1 MKCKDD
7 WMEESV
13 LVNSVFE
20 RFVTSGLRQLHELI
34 KQYMPRG
41 FKKKKKEKYSFFI
54 CDHFS

>member
-1 MKCKDD
+1 
-7 WMEESV
+7 MEESV

>member
-20 RFVTSGLRQLHELI
+20 RFVMSGLRQLHEWI
-34 KQYMPRG
+34 KQRMPRG
-41 FKKKKKEKYSFFI
+41 FKKKLEKYSFFI
-54 CDHFS
+54 CDHLR